1 MSFRLKQLVSKEKR
15 RFEEDGFNL
24 DLTYVTNRLI
34 AFGYPAESFEGIYR
48 NHYKDVYN
56 FFERRHGANYRIYN
70 LCSERCYDKEKFHC
84 RVGEYRFDD
93 HCPPPLALF
102 RPFCEDVQAWLEKD
116 PEHVVAI
123 HCKAG
128 KGRTGVMICAYMI
141 YIGLWASA
149 HGAMEFFGSARSKKG
164 EGVTIPSQRRFIQY
178 FEAMCRNG
186 RRSSA
191 MASSSADEFKRN
203 SDEDSSR
210 ADRERD
216 MSATEYTTQWEEAI
230 EGRGLALF
238 MPRLPRPAPILPPS
252 VKLALTRIRICGVY
266 SHKRMDPRIRI
277 ECGQDVH
284 EFEGPFNYSRPR
296 GLSSDTTDSARYSP
310 SALDSASRI
319 DAPSPQSPTSGA
331 CVEMELDC
339 ERKCVVSD
347 EVKVVLR
354 HRNGNKIGHFWF
366 HASFVEQSTE
376 SSSLELV
383 LVKHEIDHAVKDVK
397 KGHKKFAANF
407 EVRLRFDQATAADIV
422 ASAAAKTSAKRPSP
436 ASQSVEPSPSEQTVQ
451 TKPAQAQPKLRSSLP
466 QKRSEGS
473 LFAASKK
480 EAATRTS
487 PSGKLTV
494 RQRSKSDTLHLHS
507 IATIGSTTSDDTTG
521 TAGDDG
527 NAAAVVLV
535 TTPKSS
541 TNTKSVGLSSRFFS
555 MRKRDVS
562 VDVATAGEAKS
573 PSH

>member
-102 RPFCEDVQAWLEKD
+102 QPFCEDVQAWLEKD

-141 YIGLWASA
+141 YAGLWSSA
-149 HGAMEFFGSARSKKG
+149 HGAIQFFGSARSKKG
-164 EGVTIPSQRRFIQY
+164 EGVTIPSQRRFIRY

-186 RRSSA
+186 RTAAITSSA
-191 MASSSADEFKRN
+191 EESKRMCE
-203 SDEDSSR
+203 DDSSR
-210 ADRERD
+210 AAQERD
-216 MSATEYTTQWEEAI
+216 MTQIEYMTQWEEAI
-230 EGRGLALF
+230 EGRGLALVT
-238 MPRLPRPAPILPPS
+238 PRLPRPAPILPPP
-252 VKLALTRIRICGVY
+252 VNLVLTGIKICGVY
-266 SHKRMDPRIRI
+266 SHKRMDPRIRV
-277 ECGQDVH
+277 ECAQEIH

-296 GLSSDTTDSARYSP
+296 GLTSDTSESAKYLPSSADSAFKSDTP
-310 SALDSASRI
+310 
-319 DAPSPQSPTSGA
+319 PQSPTSGA
-331 CVEMELDC
+331 CVDMDLDC

-347 EVKVVLR
+347 EVKVILR

-366 HASFVEQSTE
+366 HASFVEQSTGR
-376 SSSLELV
+376 SSLELV
-383 LVKHEIDHAVKDVK
+383 LTKHEIDHTIKDIK

-407 EVRLRFDQATAADIV
+407 EIRLRFEHATAADV
-422 ASAAAKTSAKRPSP
+422 AASSAAKAPTRRPP
-436 ASQSVEPSPSEQTVQ
+436 PGSQSVEPSPSDQTETVQ
-451 TKPAQAQPKLRSSLP
+451 TKPALAQPKLRSSLP
-466 QKRSEGS
+466 QNRSEGS
-473 LFAASKK
+473 LVAASRNQL
-480 EAATRTS
+480 ASRTS
-487 PSGKLTV
+487 PSSKLAV
-494 RQRSKSDTLHLHS
+494 RPRSKSDTLHLHN
-507 IATIGSTTSDDTTG
+507 IATIGSTTSDDAIGTT
-521 TAGDDG
+521 ADHDD
-527 NAAAVVLV
+527 AVVV
-535 TTPKSS
+535 VATTLKSS
-541 TNTKSVGLSSRFFS
+541 STTKSTGLSSRFFS
-555 MRKRDVS
+555 MRKREVSIDVS
-562 VDVATAGEAKS
+562 TAAEFKS